1 VTAPDELSIDWE
13 KGGGLVPAVV
23 QDAKTLQVL
32 MLGYMDRVALERTR
46 ESGLVTFYS
55 RTKNRL
61 WQKGESSGNALEL
74 VDIELDCDADALLV
88 LARPRGPTCHRG
100 TTSCFGEADAPGLGW
115 LVRLAAVIDSRK
127 TADPDESYTARL
139 FADGLGTIA
148 KKVGEEGV
156 EVAVSAASRDGR
168 VVEEAAD
175 LLYHLL
181 VALDASDR
189 TLDEVMEVLRARHD
203 G

>member
-1 VTAPDELSIDWE
+1 MTALDELGIDWE
-13 KGGGLVPAVV
+13 KGDGLLPAVI

-32 MLGYMDRVALERTR
+32 MLGYMDRAALERTR
-46 ESGLVTFYS
+46 ESGLVTFFS

-74 VDIELDCDADALLV
+74 VQLELDCDADALLV

-100 TTSCFGEADAPGLGW
+100 TTSCFGEADAPGTGW
-115 LVRLAAVIDSRK
+115 LARLAAVIDARK

-139 FADGLGTIA
+139 FADGLATIA

-181 VALDASDR
+181 VALAASGR
-189 TLDEVMEVLRARHD
+189 TLDEVMEVLRTRH
-203 G
+203 GR